1 MTIDSVYGQTISPF
15 SPDEI
20 QQSTGYTC
28 AVKSQQLI
36 LNMFGVDVTEQQL
49 MDEAFEHGL
58 LTQDGTPMGDIGK
71 LLELHGVDT
80 QTFESGN
87 IATLMNELAQGHQV
101 IVGVDSGE
109 LWEPLEEFYE
119 DSAMGQVPDHA
130 LLVTGVDV
138 RDPQNVQVIVTD
150 PGSGCCRSY
159 PYEQFVDAWSDS
171 NFFMVS
177 TTEAPDIPEVE
188 NLNEDFTES
197 LLSSAD
203 FMISQVADY
212 VVPGGALAEV
222 CEVVGGIVEDWMS
235 GDNDDGA
242 MLASQFTPADTG
254 CVDFEPDSDLD
265 SDLDRDLSSE
275 LDADFEAGSF
285 LS

>member
-1 MTIDSVYGQTISPF
+1 MTTDSVYGQTISPF

-58 LTQDGTPMGDIGK
+58 LTTNGTPMGDIGK
-71 LLELHGVDT
+71 LLELHGVST
-80 QTFESGN
+80 QTFLSGN
-87 IATLMNELAQGHQV
+87 VATLMNELAQGHQV

-119 DSAMGQVPDHA
+119 DSALGQVPDHA

-138 RDPQNVQVIVTD
+138 SDPQNVQVIVTD

-177 TTEAPDIPEVE
+177 TTEAPDIPEVA
-188 NLNEDFTES
+188 NLDESFTDS

-203 FMISQVADY
+203 SIISQVSEF
-212 VVPGGALAEV
+212 VTPGGALGMV
-222 CEVVGGIVEDWMS
+222 CETIGGLIEDFMADDITPEPALAAGYSPELASLNDDDDYLPDS
-235 GDNDDGA
+235 GVDNDLD
-242 MLASQFTPADTG
+242 MNLSED
-254 CVDFEPDSDLD
+254 VDLY
-265 SDLDRDLSSE
+265 
-275 LDADFEAGSF
+275 
-285 LS
+285 

>member
-1 MTIDSVYGQTISPF
+1 MTTDSVYGQTISPF

-20 QQSTGYTC
+20 QQGTDYTC

-58 LTQDGTPMGDIGK
+58 LTTNGTPMGDIGK
-71 LLELHGVDT
+71 LLELHGVST
-80 QTFESGN
+80 QTFLSGN
-87 IATLMNELAQGHQV
+87 VATLMNELAQGHQV

-109 LWEPLEEFYE
+109 LWEPLQEFYE
-119 DSAMGQVPDHA
+119 DSALGQVPDHA

-177 TTEAPDIPEVE
+177 TTEAPDIPEVADLDE
-188 NLNEDFTES
+188 SFTDS

-203 FMISQVADY
+203 SIISQVSEI
-212 VVPGGALAEV
+212 VTPGGALGMV
-222 CEVVGGIVEDWMS
+222 CETIGGMIEDFMADDTTLEPALAAGYSPGLASLNDDDDDLPDS
-235 GDNDDGA
+235 GVDNDLD
-242 MLASQFTPADTG
+242 MNISEDM
-254 CVDFEPDSDLD
+254 DLY
-265 SDLDRDLSSE
+265 
-275 LDADFEAGSF
+275 
-285 LS
+285 